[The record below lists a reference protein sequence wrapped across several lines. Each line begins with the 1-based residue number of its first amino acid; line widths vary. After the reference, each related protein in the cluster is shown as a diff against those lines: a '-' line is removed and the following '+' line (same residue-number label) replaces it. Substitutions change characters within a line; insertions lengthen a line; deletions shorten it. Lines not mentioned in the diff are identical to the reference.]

1 LAKPL
6 HVRDLRID
14 MFRGI
19 ALVMIF
25 INHVP
30 DTLWENY
37 TSRNYGFSDAAEG
50 FVLMSGMATGLAYGP
65 IFLKG
70 RPSLAEA
77 LRPWRRVVTL
87 WWVQALV
94 VLSALLLFTV
104 TRHYPAVAAMA
115 DDYNIMPVLNDL
127 PRMLVP
133 LALLTHQFAYADI
146 LPLYIVLLLSA
157 PAILAL
163 AVRWPRLLMIAS
175 LGLWF
180 VVGYWKITV
189 PTWPTPNGWF
199 FNPLAWQVLFVA
211 GVLTGV
217 AVRKGQRWLPF
228 SYLALLLAIA
238 FLIGAAIW
246 MQVPSVAVT
255 GGHALWLLHEYT
267 GLPDVFVA
275 FNKNYVFFPR
285 ILHILALAYVVSA
298 LPAMRTLAASRWVSP
313 LVSMGQNSLP
323 VFASG
328 SVLAY
333 IAQVIKAIS
342 PASTLL
348 DGVLVFG
355 GLGILILVAR
365 LRDAQKRDLAY
376 MRNWAARV

>member
-1 LAKPL
+1 
-6 HVRDLRID
+6 
-14 MFRGI
+14 
-19 ALVMIF
+19 
-25 INHVP
+25 
-30 DTLWENY
+30 
-37 TSRNYGFSDAAEG
+37 
-50 FVLMSGMATGLAYGP
+50 
-65 IFLKG
+65 
-70 RPSLAEA
+70 
-77 LRPWRRVVTL
+77 
-87 WWVQALV
+87 
-94 VLSALLLFTV
+94 
-104 TRHYPAVAAMA
+104 
-115 DDYNIMPVLNDL
+115 
-127 PRMLVP
+127 
-133 LALLTHQFAYADI
+133 
-146 LPLYIVLLLSA
+146 
-157 PAILAL
+157 
-163 AVRWPRLLMIAS
+163 
-175 LGLWF
+175 
-180 VVGYWKITV
+180 
-189 PTWPTPNGWF
+189 
-199 FNPLAWQVLFVA
+199 
-211 GVLTGV
+211 
-217 AVRKGQRWLPF
+217 LPF